1 MSIFAFIVLF
11 FDVSGGEMMVVIFFA
26 LIFFGSKKIPELAR
40 NLGKGLREIK
50 DASNSI
56 KREIQKGADEVK
68 KEIDPNKELEL

>member
-1 MSIFAFIVLF
+1 MTIFAFILLF
-11 FDVSGGEMMVVIFFA
+11 FDVSGGEIMVVVLFA

-40 NLGKGLREIK
+40 NLGKGIREIK
-50 DASNSI
+50 DASNAV